1 MNITTIILLFTSVI
15 LAVIIVE
22 VFKTD
27 KTKNINLLLT
37 FSGAYLL
44 AVTTQHLI
52 PEVFSSKQD
61 NSIGIFILIG
71 FLFQIILEYF
81 SKGIEH
87 GHYHKNSSIPISVL
101 VSLSIHAFIE
111 GIPLS
116 GEHLDTHAHNGLLTG
131 IIMHKLPV
139 SIVLLT
145 IFLKNG
151 TSKIKAYFFLLIFAS
166 MSPLGVLASN
176 IIKDINI
183 YHDEIMAIVIGI
195 LLHISTTI
203 IFESSNGHQFS
214 RSKILCI
221 ILGVVIAIISI

>member
-1 MNITTIILLFTSVI
+1 MNVNTIILLFASVI
-15 LAVIIVE
+15 LAGIIVE
-22 VFKTD
+22 LFKTD
-27 KTKNINLLLT
+27 KAKNINLLLT

-44 AVTTQHLI
+44 AITTQHLL
-52 PEVFSSKQD
+52 PEIFNGVKN

-71 FLFQIILEYF
+71 FLVQIVLEFF

-87 GHYHKNSSIPISVL
+87 GHYHKNSAIPISVL

-116 GEHLDTHAHNGLLTG
+116 GHLGMHAHNGLLTG

-145 IFLKNG
+145 IFLQNG
-151 TSKIKAYFFLLIFAS
+151 TSKIKAYFYLLIFAI
-166 MSPLGVLASN
+166 MAPLGVLASSFIDN
-176 IIKDINI
+176 INT
-183 YHDEIMAIVIGI
+183 YNNEIMAIVIGI

-203 IFESSNGHQFS
+203 IFESSDGHRLS
-214 RSKILCI
+214 ISKIICI
-221 ILGVVIAIISI
+221 ILGVLIAIISI

>member
-1 MNITTIILLFTSVI
+1 MH
-15 LAVIIVE
+15 
-22 VFKTD
+22 D
-27 KTKNINLLLT
+27 H
-37 FSGAYLL
+37 
-44 AVTTQHLI
+44 Q
-52 PEVFSSKQD
+52 
-61 NSIGIFILIG
+61 IG

-116 GEHLDTHAHNGLLTG
+116 GEHLDTHAHNRLLTG

>member
-1 MNITTIILLFTSVI
+1 MNITTIILLFTSVL

-27 KTKNINLLLT
+27 RTKNINLLLT

-116 GEHLDTHAHNGLLTG
+116 GEHLDTHAHNSLLTG

-176 IIKDINI
+176 MIKDINI

-221 ILGVVIAIISI
+221 ILGVAIAIISI